1 MTRAPRNSLA
11 RRIFRIIFAIGAINV
26 LVTMVAIEFIY
37 EDVEDTILRLE
48 LAEER
53 AFIEQRITESRTQG
67 WHTALLTAL
76 YVPDGHQLDRMP
88 PLFAGREAPFS
99 AEVTDGEKSYLIS
112 IERTES
118 PPGVL
123 YLAQDITILEDRED
137 FMQIAVGILCVAML
151 GLGLLL
157 ARHGTRRVV
166 GPLHALTRDIRRIEP
181 GSQINR
187 IESAYADQEL
197 AEIARTLNEL
207 LGALDQYVKREKAL
221 VSLASHELR
230 TPLAVIAG
238 ALDVL
243 EQRGLLVEADR
254 RTAARIR
261 RATDEMRS
269 DVDALLKLARRS
281 DDGDGPVPVG
291 LPQCIGEVVA
301 DITTAQPD
309 SADRIEVHADGRPLD
324 LQADPAL
331 VRMLLRNLI
340 QNAVRHTRGKVEVTL
355 ASDHLLIRDHGSGLP
370 ERVQSRLGEPAAHQP
385 VPEDGLGLFIVRLIC
400 ERLGWQLATRGDAAG
415 TVIELRFGHMRE
427 TVVADL

>member
-1 MTRAPRNSLA
+1 MKTTSLA

-37 EDVEDTILRLE
+37 EDVEETILQRE

-53 AFIEQRITESRTQG
+53 AFIEQRIVSPQIQV

-76 YVPDGHQLDRMP
+76 YIPDGQQPDELP
-88 PLFAGREAPFS
+88 ALFANRTVPFS
-99 AEVTDGEKSYLIS
+99 AEVTEGDKSFLIS
-112 IERTES
+112 IERTAE

-123 YLAQDITILEDRED
+123 YLAQDISILEDRED
-137 FMQIAVGILCVAML
+137 FMQFAIALLCAAML
-151 GLGLLL
+151 LFGLLL
-157 ARHGTRRVV
+157 ARHGTRRVIR
-166 GPLHALTRDIRRIEP
+166 PLQALTRDIRRIEP

-187 IESAYADQEL
+187 IGSAYADIEL

-207 LGALDQYVKREKAL
+207 LGALDQHIKREKAL

-243 EQRGLLVEADR
+243 EQRGQLGEADR
-254 RTAARIR
+254 RTTARIR

-269 DVDALLKLARRS
+269 DVEALLKLARRS
-281 DDGDGPVPVG
+281 DHHDRPLPVELG
-291 LPQCIGEVVA
+291 QCIADVVT
-301 DITTAQPD
+301 DIAAAQPESAHRIIVHPAEALHV
-309 SADRIEVHADGRPLD
+309 SADPS
-324 LQADPAL
+324 L

-340 QNAVRHTRGKVEVTL
+340 QNAVRHTRGEVEVRL
-355 ASDHLLIRDHGSGLP
+355 DADHLIIRDHGSGLP
-370 ERVQSRLGEPAAHQP
+370 EHAQSRLGEPSAQQT

-400 ERLGWQLATRGDAAG
+400 ERLDWHIATHGSSSG
-415 TVIELRFGHMRE
+415 TVIELRFAGDARP
-427 TVVADL
+427 ASDL